1 MSDNNATVRVH
12 FLPDDNSL
20 AKLQKAL
27 AKAMDVSKIGKGLQI
42 KADQGSLNKLT
53 TDVQK
58 ALTKA
63 VGKPLT
69 PVIKPKISPS
79 TTNSLQNAMAGL
91 SRAMSGMGAIA
102 IGKTLGSGIIGFIK
116 DLADVGFE
124 IEKTQLSLENLFG
137 SAEMGKGVMNEL
149 MQLATKMPGA
159 VTDLLPAYRQLAVLG
174 LAPSKDEMYALGEIS
189 TLTGKKISD
198 TAMAIQMAGGGTY
211 KRLRSMGIEV
221 QKNGDQ
227 LKMTYMGVSKTIGT
241 SKQAIFDYL
250 VELGKT
256 PGVQGAMAKQMNT
269 LAGQSQNTADQMN
282 ILKMQLY
289 LLLEKAFLPFVKW
302 VAKVVE
308 SITKWVEKNPK
319 LAQTLLVIGIVV
331 GLLTVGVLLA
341 VGAIIL
347 VSMAM
352 SAWTAVTAALTS
364 ATIGLEAALM
374 PLIWEILLIGLAILA
389 VIVILG
395 LLYVYWD
402 EVCLW
407 LQLAWYRVV
416 EAFWTGIYDIGI
428 AFYKFLDWIYDNF
441 GPFAEYFV
449 GVALL
454 IVSTFTMNI
463 PGIATAFAMMADGAA
478 MAIMALEKF
487 CLTVASNIAGGFAK
501 AFNYISTEGKKLKAS
516 ADKMGIGW
524 MVDGLMLLTG
534 TASVKVAGDSA
545 QQASTN
551 WDKQA
556 NKVQSQIDA
565 EMKSK
570 KDRNK
575 AATAELTNKK
585 ELMKIDLVNRS
596 QGARDSYNRKKEA
609 KKNKKEEESRSFMDG
624 VREQMAKLTGQ
635 LLDENGEPIDSGADT
650 GKDTGG
656 GGGSKHTG
664 KSKDTGKS
672 KGASNGKDTTIDKA
686 SITAIRGIQK
696 VLQDMGYSLESEIR
710 RADLFRAQREALK
723 AIEAE
728 RQRKN
733 LSPIISL
740 YNTVTNRPEKSS
752 GSTQN
757 VNININAHGVSKDT
771 KLKDLL
777 KMADK
782 R

>member
-42 KADQGSLNKLT
+42 KADPGALKKM
-53 TDVQK
+53 TDEVQK
-58 ALTKA
+58 ALNKA
-63 VGKPLT
+63 AAKTIKPI
-69 PVIKPKISPS
+69 IKPKVDPS
-79 TTNSLQNAMAGL
+79 FTNSLQNAMAGL
-91 SRAMSGMGAIA
+91 SRAVSGMGAIA
-102 IGKTLGSGIIGFIK
+102 MGKGLAGGTMNFIK
-116 DLADVGFE
+116 DLTESGFE

-137 SAEMGKGVMNEL
+137 SAEMGQGVMQEL
-149 MQLATKMPGA
+149 MQLATKMPGS
-159 VTDLLPAYRQLAVLG
+159 VLDLLPAYRQLVLLG
-174 LAPSKDEMYALGEIS
+174 LSPSKDQMYALGEIS
-189 TLTGKKISD
+189 TLTGKKITD

-221 QKNGDQ
+221 KKNGDQ

-250 VELGKT
+250 VELGKM
-256 PGVQGAMAKQMNT
+256 PGVQGAMAKQMDT
-269 LAGQSQNTADQMN
+269 LAGQTQNASDQFA
-282 ILKMQLY
+282 ILKYSLY
-289 LLLEKAFLPFVKW
+289 LLLEKAFLPLVKW
-302 VAKVVE
+302 ITVVVAK
-308 SITKWVEKNPK
+308 ITDWVAENPK
-319 LAQTLLVIGIVV
+319 LAQALLVIIIVV
-331 GLLTVGVLLA
+331 NFLIAGILLA
-341 VGAIIL
+341 VGAIII

-352 SAWTAVTAALTS
+352 SAWTTVTSALTAATV
-364 ATIGLEAALM
+364 GLEAALL

-389 VIVILG
+389 VIAILV

-407 LQLAWYRVV
+407 MQLAWYTVV
-416 EAFWTGIYDIGI
+416 EAFWDGVYGIEI
-428 AFYKFLDWIYDNF
+428 AFFEFLNWIYDNF

-478 MAIMALEKF
+478 MAVMALEKF

-501 AFNYISTEGKKLKAS
+501 AFNAIATEGKKLKAS

-524 MVDGLMLLTG
+524 MVDGVMMVSG
-534 TASVKVAGDSA
+534 AGMFKGAGDLA

-565 EMKSK
+565 EIKSK
-570 KDRNK
+570 KDRNNSMIEGFK
-575 AATAELTNKK
+575 KEQANKK
-585 ELMKIDLVNRS
+585 ADMNNRK
-596 QGARDSYNRKKEA
+596 QGARDSYNRKAEV
-609 KKNKKEEESRSFMDG
+609 KKNKKEQNKNRFMDEVKDLMNERLG
-624 VREQMAKLTGQ
+624 I
-635 LLDENGEPIDSGADT
+635 DENGDPIGSADNGHGGG
-650 GKDTGG
+650 GKNT
-656 GGGSKHTG
+656 GGGSKKAH
-664 KSKDTGKS
+664 S
-672 KGASNGKDTTIDKA
+672 GKDTAIDKA

-710 RADLFRAQREALK
+710 RADLFKAQREALK

>member
-69 PVIKPKISPS
+69 PVIKPKVDPS
-79 TTNSLQNAMAGL
+79 FTNSLQNAMAGL

-102 IGKTLGSGIIGFIK
+102 IGKSLAGGTINFIK
-116 DLADVGFE
+116 DLAESGFE

-137 SAEMGKGVMNEL
+137 SAEMGQGVMQEL
-149 MQLATKMPGA
+149 MQLATKMPGS
-159 VTDLLPAYRQLAVLG
+159 VLDLLPAYRQLVLLG
-174 LAPSKDEMYALGEIS
+174 LSPSKDEMYALGEIS
-189 TLTGKKISD
+189 TLTGKKITD

-221 QKNGDQ
+221 KKNGDQ

-241 SKQAIFDYL
+241 SKKAIFDYM
-250 VELGKT
+250 VELGKM
-256 PGVQGAMAKQMNT
+256 PGVQGAMAKQMDT
-269 LAGQSQNTADQMN
+269 LAGQTQNASDQFA
-282 ILKMQLY
+282 ILKYSLY
-289 LLLEKAFLPFVKW
+289 LLLEKAFLPLVKW
-302 VAKVVE
+302 ITEVVAKI
-308 SITKWVEKNPK
+308 SDWVAENPK
-319 LAQTLLVIGIVV
+319 LAQTLLVIVIVV
-331 GLLTVGVLLA
+331 GLLIAGLLLTLGF
-341 VGAIIL
+341 VIL

-352 SAWTAVTAALTS
+352 SAWTVVTKALTA
-364 ATIGLEAALM
+364 ATIGLDAALL
-374 PLIWEILLIGLAILA
+374 PLIWEIVLIGLAIFA
-389 VIVILG
+389 VIAILV

-407 LQLAWYRVV
+407 LQLAWYGVV
-416 EAFWTGIYDIGI
+416 EAFWDGVYGIEI
-428 AFYKFLDWIYDNF
+428 AFFEFLNWVYDTF
-441 GPFAEYFV
+441 GPFAEFFR
-449 GVALL
+449 GLAIF
-454 IVSTFTMNI
+454 IVSVFTMNI
-463 PGIATAFAMMADGAA
+463 PDIATAFAMMADGAA
-478 MAIMALEKF
+478 MAVMALEKF
-487 CLTVASNIAGGFAK
+487 CLQVASSIAGGFAK
-501 AFNYISTEGKKLKAS
+501 AFNYIATEGKKLKAS

-524 MVDGLMLLTG
+524 MVDGLMMLTG
-534 TASVKVAGDSA
+534 AGMVYGVSKNASAPA

-565 EMKSK
+565 EIKSK
-570 KDRNK
+570 KDRNNSMIEGFK
-575 AATAELTNKK
+575 KEQANKK
-585 ELMKIDLVNRS
+585 VEMNNKT
-596 QGARDSYNRKKEA
+596 QGAYDSYNRKAEV
-609 KKNKKEEESRSFMDG
+609 KKNKKEQNKNSFMDEVKDLMNKRLG
-624 VREQMAKLTGQ
+624 IDGKG
-635 LLDENGEPIDSGADT
+635 DPIESADKGHGGG
-650 GKDTGG
+650 GKNT
-656 GGGSKHTG
+656 GGGSKKAH
-664 KSKDTGKS
+664 S
-672 KGASNGKDTTIDKA
+672 GKDTAIDKA

-710 RADLFRAQREALK
+710 RADLFKAQREALK

-740 YNTVTNRPEKSS
+740 YNTITNRPEKSS

>member
-102 IGKTLGSGIIGFIK
+102 MGKTLGGGIIGFIK
-116 DLADVGFE
+116 DLAAIGFE

-137 SAEMGKGVMNEL
+137 DAEMGKGVMDEL

-159 VTDLLPAYRQLAVLG
+159 VTDLLPAYRQLALLG

-198 TAMAIQMAGGGTY
+198 TAMAIQMAGGGTF

-221 QKNGDQ
+221 VKNGDQ
-227 LKMTYMGVSKTIGT
+227 LKMTYLGVSKTIGT

-250 VELGKT
+250 VELGKM
-256 PGVQGAMAKQMNT
+256 PGVTGAMAKQMDT
-269 LAGQSQNTADQMN
+269 LAGQSQNAADQMN

-289 LLLEKAFLPFVKW
+289 VLLEKAFLPFVKW
-302 VAKVVE
+302 VTKVIE
-308 SITKWVEKNPK
+308 KIAKWVEENPK
-319 LAQTLLVIGIVV
+319 LAQTLLVIVIVV
-331 GLLTVGVLLA
+331 GLLIAGLLLA
-341 VGAIIL
+341 LGFIIL

-352 SAWTAVTAALTS
+352 SAWTAVTVALTK

-389 VIVILG
+389 VIVILV

-402 EVCLW
+402 EICLF
-407 LQLAWYRVV
+407 LQLAWYGVV
-416 EAFWTGIYDIGI
+416 EAFWTGIYDIEI
-428 AFYKFLDWIYDNF
+428 AFFKFLNWVYDTF
-441 GPFAEYFV
+441 GPFADFFL
-449 GVALL
+449 GLAIF
-454 IVSTFTMNI
+454 IVSVFTMNI
-463 PGIATAFAMMADGAA
+463 PDIAIAFAMMADGAA
-478 MAIMALEKF
+478 MAVMALEKF

-524 MVDGLMLLTG
+524 MVDGLMMLTG
-534 TASVKVAGDSA
+534 AGMINGVAKNASAPA
-545 QQASTN
+545 QQASTS

-565 EMKSK
+565 EINSK

-575 AATAELTNKK
+575 AAIDELKNKK

-596 QGARDSYNRKKEA
+596 QGARDSYNRKEEV
-609 KKNKKEEESRSFMDG
+609 KKNKKEEESRSYMDE
-624 VREQMAKLTGQ
+624 VREQIAKITGQ
-635 LLDENGEPIDSGADT
+635 QLDENGEPIGSGADT
-650 GKDTGG
+650 GKDT
-656 GGGSKHTG
+656 SKSTG
-664 KSKDTGKS
+664 KGKDTSKSTGK
-672 KGASNGKDTTIDKA
+672 GKDTTIDKA

-696 VLQDMGYSLESEIR
+696 VLQDMGYSLESEIK

-740 YNTVTNRPEKSS
+740 YNTITNRPEKSS

>member
-42 KADQGSLNKLT
+42 KADPGALKKM
-53 TDVQK
+53 TDEVQK
-58 ALTKA
+58 ALNKA
-63 VGKPLT
+63 AAKPIK
-69 PVIKPKISPS
+69 PIIKPKVDPS
-79 TTNSLQNAMAGL
+79 FTNSLQNAMAGL

-102 IGKTLGSGIIGFIK
+102 IGKGLAGGTMNFIK
-116 DLADVGFE
+116 DLAEAGFE

-137 SAEMGKGVMNEL
+137 SAEMGQGVMQEL
-149 MQLATKMPGA
+149 MQLATKMPGS
-159 VTDLLPAYRQLAVLG
+159 VLDLLPAYRQLVLLG
-174 LAPSKDEMYALGEIS
+174 LSPSKDEMYALGEVS
-189 TLTGKKISD
+189 TLTGKKITD

-221 QKNGDQ
+221 KKNGDQ

-241 SKQAIFDYL
+241 SKKAIFDYL
-250 VELGKT
+250 VELGKM
-256 PGVQGAMAKQMNT
+256 PGVQGAMAKQMDT
-269 LAGQSQNTADQMN
+269 LAGQTQNASDQFA
-282 ILKMQLY
+282 ILKYSLY
-289 LLLEKAFLPFVKW
+289 LLMEKAFLPLVKW
-302 VAKVVE
+302 ITVVVAKI
-308 SITKWVEKNPK
+308 SDWVAENPK
-319 LAQTLLVIGIVV
+319 LAQALLVITIVV
-331 GLLTVGVLLA
+331 GFLVAGLFLA
-341 VGAIIL
+341 LGFIIL

-352 SAWTAVTAALTS
+352 TAWTTVTQALTAATVALD
-364 ATIGLEAALM
+364 AALL
-374 PLIWEILLIGLAILA
+374 PLIWEIVLIGLAILA
-389 VIVILG
+389 VIVILT

-407 LQLAWYRVV
+407 MQLAWYTVV
-416 EAFWTGIYDIGI
+416 EAFWDGVYSIEIAFFEFLNWVYDI
-428 AFYKFLDWIYDNF
+428 F
-441 GPFAEYFV
+441 GPFAEFFR
-449 GVALL
+449 GVAAF
-454 IVSTFTMNI
+454 IVSVFTMNI
-463 PGIATAFAMMADGAA
+463 PDIAVAFALMADGAA
-478 MAIMALEKF
+478 MAVMALEKF
-487 CLTVASNIAGGFAK
+487 SLQVASNIAGGFAK
-501 AFNYISTEGKKLKAS
+501 AFNYIATEGKKLKTS
-516 ADKMGIGW
+516 ADNMGIGW

-534 TASVKVAGDSA
+534 AGSFKGAGDSA

-565 EMKSK
+565 EIKSK
-570 KDRNK
+570 KDRNNSMIEGFK
-575 AATAELTNKK
+575 KDLANKK
-585 ELMKIDLVNRS
+585 VDMNNRK
-596 QGARDSYNRKKEA
+596 QGARDSYNRKAEV
-609 KKNKKEEESRSFMDG
+609 KKNKKEKNKNSFMDEVQDLMNKRLG
-624 VREQMAKLTGQ
+624 I
-635 LLDENGEPIDSGADT
+635 DENGDPIESADKGHGGG
-650 GKDTGG
+650 GKNT
-656 GGGSKHTG
+656 GGGSKKAH
-664 KSKDTGKS
+664 S
-672 KGASNGKDTTIDKA
+672 GKDTAIDKA

-710 RADLFRAQREALK
+710 RADLFKAQREALK

-740 YNTVTNRPEKSS
+740 YNTITNRPEKSS

-777 KMADK
+777 AMADK